1 VRAGRI
7 AGDAGVKLATTIQ
20 DPVPQPPPSKP
31 AATALG
37 ILAMLSFCHLLNDM
51 MQSVLPA
58 IYPMLKGRFALD
70 FGQIGIITLTQQL
83 SASVLQP
90 LIGMYTD
97 KRPKPYSLAVGMA
110 FTLAGM
116 VLLSV
121 AGHFYV
127 VLAAAALI
135 GLGSAVFHPES
146 SRIARLASGGRH
158 GFAQSVFQ
166 VGGNVGLSLGPLI
179 AAFLVLP
186 RGQASLAWFSLA
198 ALLAIAFLGHIGTWY
213 KRSSGTAAR
222 SRAQAAVHQA
232 ATPRRVTGA
241 LAILV
246 VLIFSKYIYLA
257 SLTSYYTFY
266 LIERFGVSV
275 QSAQLHLFGFLGAVA
290 VGTLLGG
297 PIGDRIGRRPVIL
310 WSIAGAL
317 PFTLVLPYA
326 DLFWTRILTIV
337 IGLVLASA
345 FSAIVVYAQE
355 LVPGRIGMIS
365 GLFFGLAFGAGGIG
379 AALLGTLA
387 DRTDIVFVYQACSFL
402 PLIGLLGIWLPNNK
416 ARPQT
421 QVARHQ
427 SQVASNE

>member
-1 VRAGRI
+1 MRARNVES
-7 AGDAGVKLATTIQ
+7 DPGVKAATTVQ
-20 DPVPQPPPSKP
+20 DPAPQPPSSSP
-31 AATALG
+31 APTALG
-37 ILAMLSFCHLLNDM
+37 ILAVLSVCHLINDM

-58 IYPMLKGRFALD
+58 IYPLLKGRFALD
-70 FGQIGIITLTQQL
+70 FGQVGIITLTQQL

-90 LIGMYTD
+90 VIGMYTD
-97 KRPKPYSLAVGMA
+97 RRPKPYSLAVGMG

-158 GFAQSVFQ
+158 GLAQSLFQ

-198 ALLAIAFLGHIGTWY
+198 ALLAIVFLGHIGAWY
-213 KRSSGTAAR
+213 KRNLATTAR
-222 SRAQAAVHQA
+222 SRAQAVLHQA
-232 ATPRRVTGA
+232 ATPRHVASA

-246 VLIFSKYIYLA
+246 ALIFSKYIYLA

-310 WSIAGAL
+310 WSIVGVL

-355 LVPGRIGMIS
+355 LVPGRVGMIS

-387 DRTDIVFVYQACSFL
+387 DRTDIVFVYQVCSFL
-402 PLIGLLGIWLPNNK
+402 PLIGLLGWWLPNKK
-416 ARPQT
+416 A
-421 QVARHQ
+421 QVTRRKAQ
-427 SQVASNE
+427 GSSKA

>member
-1 VRAGRI
+1 VRARNG
-7 AGDAGVKLATTIQ
+7 AGDAGVKLATTVQ
-20 DPVPQPPPSKP
+20 DPIPQPPPSKP
-31 AATALG
+31 ASTALG
-37 ILAMLSFCHLLNDM
+37 ILAMLSFCHLLNDL

-90 LIGMYTD
+90 VIGTYTD
-97 KRPKPYSLAVGMA
+97 KRPKPYSLAVGMG

-121 AGHFYV
+121 AGDFYV
-127 VLAAAALI
+127 VLGAAALI

-158 GFAQSVFQ
+158 GLAQSLFQ

-186 RGQASLAWFSLA
+186 RGQGSLAWFSLA
-198 ALLAIAFLGHIGTWY
+198 ALLAIVFLGYIGTWY
-213 KRSSGTAAR
+213 KRSIAAPAR
-222 SRAQAAVHQA
+222 PRAQAEVHQA
-232 ATPRRVTGA
+232 ARRRRVAGA

-246 VLIFSKYIYLA
+246 ALIFSKYIYLA

-275 QSAQLHLFGFLGAVA
+275 QSAQLHLFGFLAAVA

-310 WSIAGAL
+310 WSIVGVL
-317 PFTLVLPYA
+317 PFTLLLPYA

-337 IGLVLASA
+337 IGLILASA

-365 GLFFGLAFGAGGIG
+365 GLFFGIAFGAGGIG
-379 AALLGTLA
+379 AAILGTLA
-387 DRTDIVFVYQACSFL
+387 DRTDIVFVYQVCSFL
-402 PLIGLLGIWLPNNK
+402 PLIGLLGIWLP
-416 ARPQT
+416 RT
-421 QVARHQ
+421 QRAG
-427 SQVASNE
+427 

>member
-1 VRAGRI
+1 M
-7 AGDAGVKLATTIQ
+7 KLATQVQ

-31 AATALG
+31 ASTALG
-37 ILAMLSFCHLLNDM
+37 ILAVLSFCHLLNDM

-58 IYPMLKGRFALD
+58 IYPLLKGRFALD
-70 FGQIGIITLTQQL
+70 FGQVGIITLTQQL

-90 LIGMYTD
+90 IIGMYTD
-97 KRPKPYSLAVGMA
+97 RRPKPYSLAVGMG

-158 GFAQSVFQ
+158 GFAQSLFQ

-198 ALLAIAFLGHIGTWY
+198 ALLAIFFLGHIGTWY
-213 KRSSGTAAR
+213 KRKSVSAAR
-222 SRAQAAVHQA
+222 SRAQAVVQQA
-232 ATPRRVTGA
+232 AAPGRVASA
-241 LAILV
+241 LVILV
-246 VLIFSKYIYLA
+246 ALIFSKYIYLA

-297 PIGDRIGRRPVIL
+297 PVGDRIGRRPVIL
-310 WSIAGAL
+310 WSIVGVL

-326 DLFWTRILTIV
+326 DLFWTRILSII

-379 AALLGTLA
+379 AAILGTLA
-387 DRTDIVFVYQACSFL
+387 DRTDIVFVYQVCSFL
-402 PLIGLLGIWLPNNK
+402 PLIGLLGLWLPK
-416 ARPQT
+416 RRAHR
-421 QVARHQ
+421 
-427 SQVASNE
+427 

>member
-1 VRAGRI
+1 VRARHVADG
-7 AGDAGVKLATTIQ
+7 AGVKLATRVQ
-20 DPVPQPPPSKP
+20 DPVPPPAPSSP
-31 AATALG
+31 APTALG
-37 ILAMLSFCHLLNDM
+37 ILAVLSFCHLINDM

-58 IYPMLKGRFALD
+58 IYPLLKGRFALD
-70 FGQIGIITLTQQL
+70 FGQVGIITLTQQL

-90 LIGMYTD
+90 VIGMYTD
-97 KRPKPYSLAVGMA
+97 RRPKPYSLAIGMG

-116 VLLSV
+116 VLLS
-121 AGHFYV
+121 AASHFYV

-158 GFAQSVFQ
+158 GFAQSLFQ
-166 VGGNVGLSLGPLI
+166 VGGNVGLSLGSLI
-179 AAFLVLP
+179 AAFVVLP
-186 RGQASLAWFSLA
+186 LGQASLAWFALA
-198 ALLAIAFLGHIGTWY
+198 ALLAIVFLGHIGTWY
-213 KRSSGTAAR
+213 KRSIAAAPR
-222 SRAQAAVHQA
+222 ARAQAALHQA
-232 ATPRRVTGA
+232 APRRVAGA

-246 VLIFSKYIYLA
+246 ALIFSKYIYLA

-310 WSIAGAL
+310 WSIVGVL
-317 PFTLVLPYA
+317 PFTLLLPYA

-379 AALLGTLA
+379 AAVLGTVA

-402 PLIGLLGIWLPNNK
+402 PLIGLLGVWLPNNR
-416 ARPQT
+416 ARGT
-421 QVARHQ
+421 RRNA
-427 SQVASNE
+427 